1 MSCGLYIHVSN
12 MDCKHLGTCN
22 MWSLYM
28 YMYTG
33 SLYVQVVFRT
43 GGLYVQV
50 VFMYRW
56 SLCTCGL

>member
-1 MSCGLYIHVSN
+1 MNH
-12 MDCKHLGTCN
+12 KHLGTCN
-22 MWSLYM
+22 MWSLYR
-28 YMYTG
+28 YTG

-56 SLCTCGL
+56 SLEQVGFMYRWSLCTGGL